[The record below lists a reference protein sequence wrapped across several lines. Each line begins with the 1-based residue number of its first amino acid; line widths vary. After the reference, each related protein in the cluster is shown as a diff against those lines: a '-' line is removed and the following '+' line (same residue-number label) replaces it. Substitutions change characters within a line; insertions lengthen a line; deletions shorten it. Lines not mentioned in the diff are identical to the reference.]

1 MADKSPEAKL
11 QEIAERRQRRQES
24 FAFGTTS
31 PPPTTSSATSTSA
44 TSATSTSSSASAS
57 VPAQPR
63 QPRSPPPHTPAKRT
77 LSQGN
82 GLEKAGKDFLFSFW
96 LFAPDSFCRK
106 SSKGNASIWKFFCE
120 YISTGRLCVSLKGL
134 RRFILIRFLGFKND
148 SGYHYLNFIIQLM

>member
-24 FAFGTTS
+24 FASGTTS
-31 PPPTTSSATSTSA
+31 PPPTTSSATSTSATSA

-82 GLEKAGKDFLFSFW
+82 GLEKAGKRLSLFLFDFLHLTVS
-96 LFAPDSFCRK
+96 AEKVRK
-106 SSKGNASIWKFFCE
+106 EMLAFESSSASTFQLE
-120 YISTGRLCVSLKGL
+120 DYA
-134 RRFILIRFLGFKND
+134 FL
-148 SGYHYLNFIIQLM
+148 

>member
-82 GLEKAGKDFLFSFW
+82 GLEKAGKRLSLFLFDFLHLTVS
-96 LFAPDSFCRK
+96 AEKVRK
-106 SSKGNASIWKFFCE
+106 EMLAFESSSASTFQLE
-120 YISTGRLCVSLKGL
+120 DYA
-134 RRFILIRFLGFKND
+134 FL
-148 SGYHYLNFIIQLM
+148 

>member
-24 FAFGTTS
+24 FASGTTS
-31 PPPTTSSATSTSA
+31 PPPTTSSATSTSATSTSATSA

-82 GLEKAGKDFLFSFW
+82 GLEKAGKRLSLFLFDFLHLTVS
-96 LFAPDSFCRK
+96 AEKVRK
-106 SSKGNASIWKFFCE
+106 EMLAFESSSASTFQLE
-120 YISTGRLCVSLKGL
+120 DYA
-134 RRFILIRFLGFKND
+134 FL
-148 SGYHYLNFIIQLM
+148 